1 MGRIAL
7 GIEYDGAAVYGWQRQ
22 REVPSVQEH
31 LEKALSTVANEPI
44 EVQCAGRTDA
54 GVHATGQVVHFN
66 CDAPRSERAWTLGV
80 NANLPNSV
88 AVTWAKNV
96 ADDFHARFSATHRR
110 YRYVIHNAKMRPA
123 ILSSGVTH
131 IHRELDEKKMHLAA
145 QALLGEQ
152 DFTSFRAAL
161 CQSKTPFRNVT
172 NVGVYRQGR
181 YVIIDIRAN
190 AFLHHMVR
198 NIVGTLLEVG
208 RGERDISWVQDVLDS
223 KDRRKAGP
231 TAEPQ
236 GLYFVKAF
244 YTDL

>member
-88 AVTWAKNV
+88 AVT
-96 ADDFHARFSATHRR
+96 
-110 YRYVIHNAKMRPA
+110 
-123 ILSSGVTH
+123 
-131 IHRELDEKKMHLAA
+131 
-145 QALLGEQ
+145 
-152 DFTSFRAAL
+152 
-161 CQSKTPFRNVT
+161 
-172 NVGVYRQGR
+172 
-181 YVIIDIRAN
+181 
-190 AFLHHMVR
+190 
-198 NIVGTLLEVG
+198 
-208 RGERDISWVQDVLDS
+208 
-223 KDRRKAGP
+223 
-231 TAEPQ
+231 
-236 GLYFVKAF
+236 
-244 YTDL
+244 

>member
-96 ADDFHARFSATHRR
+96 ADDFHVTFFSYPSPLSLCYPQRQNAPRHTQFGR
-110 YRYVIHNAKMRPA
+110 YPH
-123 ILSSGVTH
+123 SSR
-131 IHRELDEKKMHLAA
+131 ISEKK
-145 QALLGEQ
+145 
-152 DFTSFRAAL
+152 
-161 CQSKTPFRNVT
+161 
-172 NVGVYRQGR
+172 
-181 YVIIDIRAN
+181 N
-190 AFLHHMVR
+190 APCCSST
-198 NIVGTLLEVG
+198 IG
-208 RGERDISWVQDVLDS
+208 
-223 KDRRKAGP
+223 
-231 TAEPQ
+231 
-236 GLYFVKAF
+236 
-244 YTDL
+244 

>member
-88 AVTWAKNV
+88 AVTWAKTKSPSENGLWFSMN
-96 ADDFHARFSATHRR
+96 DFSKHLPRNES
-110 YRYVIHNAKMRPA
+110 V
-123 ILSSGVTH
+123 SGYDCCR
-131 IHRELDEKKMHLAA
+131 IA
-145 QALLGEQ
+145 
-152 DFTSFRAAL
+152 
-161 CQSKTPFRNVT
+161 
-172 NVGVYRQGR
+172 
-181 YVIIDIRAN
+181 
-190 AFLHHMVR
+190 VR
-198 NIVGTLLEVG
+198 
-208 RGERDISWVQDVLDS
+208 
-223 KDRRKAGP
+223 K
-231 TAEPQ
+231 
-236 GLYFVKAF
+236 
-244 YTDL
+244 YTESYYKNNH

>member
-96 ADDFHARFSATHRR
+96 AEISTH
-110 YRYVIHNAKMRPA
+110 VFQLPIAA
-123 ILSSGVTH
+123 IAMLSTTPKCAPPYSV
-131 IHRELDEKKMHLAA
+131 R
-145 QALLGEQ
+145 ALPT
-152 DFTSFRAAL
+152 F
-161 CQSKTPFRNVT
+161 
-172 NVGVYRQGR
+172 
-181 YVIIDIRAN
+181 IAN
-190 AFLHHMVR
+190 
-198 NIVGTLLEVG
+198 
-208 RGERDISWVQDVLDS
+208 
-223 KDRRKAGP
+223 
-231 TAEPQ
+231 
-236 GLYFVKAF
+236 
-244 YTDL
+244 

>member
-123 ILSSGVTH
+123 ILSST
-131 IHRELDEKKMHLAA
+131 KKK
-145 QALLGEQ
+145 
-152 DFTSFRAAL
+152 
-161 CQSKTPFRNVT
+161 C
-172 NVGVYRQGR
+172 
-181 YVIIDIRAN
+181 
-190 AFLHHMVR
+190 
-198 NIVGTLLEVG
+198 TLLLKHY
-208 RGERDISWVQDVLDS
+208 WVSRIL
-223 KDRRKAGP
+223 RRFAPRYAKVKRRFATLP
-231 TAEPQ
+231 MQACTAK
-236 GLYFVKAF
+236 VAM
-244 YTDL
+244 